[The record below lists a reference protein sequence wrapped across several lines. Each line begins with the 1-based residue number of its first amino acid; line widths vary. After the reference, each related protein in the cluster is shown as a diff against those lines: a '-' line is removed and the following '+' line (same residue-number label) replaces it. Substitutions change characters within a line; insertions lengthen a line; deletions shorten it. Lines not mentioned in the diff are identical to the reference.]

1 MAAFRKR
8 DVRVITSKENRAFL
22 REVARRKR
30 KGLKPLHYRDAP
42 GKSVKRFEIVAT
54 SAEEAASG
62 LFKPVGDLLAFIPE
76 QVEDHLWSRI
86 STMDAEQ
93 NREVWTNP
101 YWGIKQAMKKMG
113 MGIPWEKI
121 RQSRDLS
128 IHFPASLL
136 EQALEQHRIVPAEV
150 KVVKDL
156 TGELKTI
163 KVPEHMQ
170 RYNPFKEFIERVW
183 LPRWL
188 YNVNGVREGYFPN
201 IRRAFAVTSAFG
213 IEIDMSKKA
222 ADWFRTMTP
231 NVEAEAERT
240 LVVSD
245 DAFQDLKQAI
255 QSSIEQS
262 WARRQVFE
270 PDWNVLFEQL
280 RGMYG
285 IKTQGIVDRL
295 RLELDPLVQSLM
307 SKPAPFEENR
317 SRANRRASV
326 L

>member
-1 MAAFRKR
+1 MAALRER
-8 DVRVITSKENRAFL
+8 DVRVITSNENRAFL

-30 KGLKPLHYRDAP
+30 KGLKPLHYRNAP
-42 GKSVKRFEIVAT
+42 GKSIKKFEIVAT

-62 LFKPVGDLLAFIPE
+62 LFQPVGDLLAFIPE

-101 YWGIKQAMKKMG
+101 YWGIRRAMKKMG

-121 RQSRDLS
+121 KQSRDLS

-136 EQALEQHRIVPAEV
+136 EQALEQHRIVHAEV
-150 KVVKDL
+150 KVVKDS

-163 KVPEHMQ
+163 QIPESVQ
-170 RYNPFKEFIERVW
+170 RYNPYREFIERVW

-201 IRRAFAVTSAFG
+201 KRRAYAVASAFG
-213 IEIDMSKKA
+213 IEVDTSKKA

-231 NVEAEAERT
+231 NVQAEAERT
-240 LVVSD
+240 LIVPE

-255 QSSIEQS
+255 QSTIEQS
-262 WARRQVFE
+262 WSRHKVFE
-270 PDWNVLFEQL
+270 PDWSVLFEQL

-285 IKTQGIVDRL
+285 IKSQAVVNRL
-295 RLELDPLVQSLM
+295 RVELDPLIQSLK